1 MADPAVSPP
10 EIAQIQPLD
19 HSRRQLE
26 ALLEV
31 SEAIAQQ
38 RDLSALF
45 HELSERLHW
54 VVEFDFLTLVLHD
67 PIRNVMRLH
76 ILESRI
82 FTDKVAGKEMPI
94 EGHPAGWV
102 WQSQQPFV
110 VNEEDTRYPLFLQQL
125 REAGVHSIAMVPLTT
140 AQRRVGALGF
150 GTLLPQKITDS
161 ELAFMQRVA
170 SQVAVAVDNALNLE
184 TSQAYQAQLAEERD
198 RLRVLLEVNNVLVS
212 TRELPEV
219 FRGIVST
226 LERVIHH
233 DYTSL
238 ALLDPFTG
246 LLKIY
251 ALDFPGRQELIKPEV
266 TVLRDMSPSGE
277 AIATGKS
284 VCVRGAELDRYP
296 SEVMKILRKDGIQ
309 TICCIPLVTQGR
321 TFGTLNVASRRLE
334 AFPDREISLLQQVGA
349 QIAIAVENAL
359 AFKEIDAL
367 KDKLAEE
374 KLYLE
379 EEIRSEFN
387 FEEIIGDAPSLKRA
401 LSQVEVVAP
410 TDTAAL
416 ILGET
421 GTGKELIA
429 RAIHNLSPRR
439 ERTFVKINCAAIPSG
454 LLESELFG
462 HERGAF
468 TGALNQKIGRFE
480 LADHGTLFLD
490 EVGDLPME
498 LQPKLLRVLQEH
510 EFERLGSN
518 RTIKVDVRVV
528 AATNQDLAKQVAD
541 RTFRSDLYYRLNV
554 FPIQIPAL
562 RERREDVPLLV
573 RYFVQKFSRRLNK
586 VVEYVP
592 ADAMTALANYS
603 WPGNIRELENFIERA
618 VLLSPGKEL
627 RIPISELLNATGA
640 PSTAISSPR
649 SSTAHGGNNSDEVSA
664 PASIPTLEQAERE
677 HILRALQQTQWRI
690 GGPKGAAALLD
701 MKRTTLQARMRK
713 LNIRRPV

>member
-1 MADPAVSPP
+1 
-10 EIAQIQPLD
+10 
-19 HSRRQLE
+19 
-26 ALLEV
+26 
-31 SEAIAQQ
+31 
-38 RDLSALF
+38 
-45 HELSERLHW
+45 
-54 VVEFDFLTLVLHD
+54 
-67 PIRNVMRLH
+67 
-76 ILESRI
+76 
-82 FTDKVAGKEMPI
+82 
-94 EGHPAGWV
+94 
-102 WQSQQPFV
+102 
-110 VNEEDTRYPLFLQQL
+110 
-125 REAGVHSIAMVPLTT
+125 
-140 AQRRVGALGF
+140 
-150 GTLLPQKITDS
+150 
-161 ELAFMQRVA
+161 
-170 SQVAVAVDNALNLE
+170 LNLE
-184 TSQAYQAQLAEERD
+184 SSQAYQAELAEERD

-212 TRELPEV
+212 TRELPEL

-266 TVLRDMSPSGE
+266 TIVRDMSPSGD

-296 SEVMKILRKDGIQ
+296 SEVMKILRGDGIQ
-309 TICCIPLVTQGR
+309 TVCCIPLVTQGR

-334 AFPDREISLLQQVGA
+334 AFPEREISLLQQVGA

-387 FEEIIGDAPSLKRA
+387 FEEIVGDACSLKRA
-401 LSQVEVVAP
+401 LAQVEVVAP

-592 ADAMTALANYS
+592 AEAMTALANYS
-603 WPGNIRELENFIERA
+603 WPGNVRELENFVERA

-627 RIPISELLNATGA
+627 RVPVSELLTEPGLTSEARSTHRA
-640 PSTAISSPR
+640 VASPSAD
-649 SSTAHGGNNSDEVSA
+649 NNDEV
-664 PASIPTLEQAERE
+664 PASISTLEQAERQ

-690 GGPKGAAALLD
+690 GGPKGAATLLD

>member
-1 MADPAVSPP
+1 MPDPVIASPETVPAAPP
-10 EIAQIQPLD
+10 E
-19 HSRRQLE
+19 HSRQQLE

-31 SEAIAQQ
+31 SEAISQQ
-38 RDLSALF
+38 RDLPALF
-45 HELSERLHW
+45 HDLAGRLHS
-54 VVEFDFLTLVLHD
+54 VVDFDFLTLTLHD
-67 PIRNVMRLH
+67 PVRNVMRLH
-76 ILESRI
+76 ILETRVPHEKRTGSEAPV
-82 FTDKVAGKEMPI
+82 D
-94 EGHPAGWV
+94 GHPSGWV
-102 WQSQQPFV
+102 WQSQEAFV
-110 VNEEDTRYPLFLQQL
+110 VSDTAEEDRYPEFMRHLNEE
-125 REAGVHSIAMVPLTT
+125 GVRSFALLPLTT
-140 AQRRVGALGF
+140 AQRRLGAMGF
-150 GTLLPQKITDS
+150 GRLIPQRITDG
-161 ELAFMQRVA
+161 ELQFMKRVA
-170 SQVAVAVDNALNLE
+170 CQVAVAVDNALNLE
-184 TSQAYQAQLAEERD
+184 SSQAYQTQLAHERD
-198 RLRVLLEVNNVLVS
+198 RLRVLLEVNNVLVTS
-212 TRELPEV
+212 LEVPEL

-226 LERVIHH
+226 LQRVIHH

-238 ALLDPFTG
+238 ALLDPGTG
-246 LLKIY
+246 TLKIY
-251 ALDFPGRQELIKPEV
+251 ALDFPGRQGLLKPEMIIP
-266 TVLRDMSPSGE
+266 RDASPAGR

-284 VCVRGAELDRYP
+284 VCVRGADLDRYP
-296 SEVMKILRKDGIQ
+296 SEVMQILRKDGIQ
-309 TICCIPLVTQGR
+309 TICCIQLITQGR

-334 AFPDREISLLQQVGA
+334 AFPERQISLLQQVGA

-387 FEEIIGDAPSLKRA
+387 FEEIIGDAASLKRA
-401 LSQVEVVAP
+401 LAQVEVVAP

-439 ERTFVKINCAAIPSG
+439 QRAIVKINCGAIPSG

-518 RTIKVDVRVV
+518 RTQRVDVRVV
-528 AATNQDLAKQVAD
+528 AATNGDLSKLVAEKA
-541 RTFRSDLYYRLNV
+541 FRSDLYYRLNV

-562 RERREDVPLLV
+562 RERREDIPLLV

-586 VVEYVP
+586 IVAYVP
-592 ADAMTALANYS
+592 ADAMDALVNYA
-603 WPGNIRELENFIERA
+603 WPGNVRELENLVERA
-618 VLLSPGKEL
+618 VLLTPGKEL
-627 RIPISELLNATGA
+627 RVPLTELRASTLNADNSSASAGIGA
-640 PSTAISSPR
+640 FATAGPSIA
-649 SSTAHGGNNSDEVSA
+649 
-664 PASIPTLEQAERE
+664 TLEEAE
-677 HILRALQQTQWRI
+677 
-690 GGPKGAAALLD
+690 
-701 MKRTTLQARMRK
+701 
-713 LNIRRPV
+713 